1 MTKTFKIGETA
12 LGGTIKV
19 TIPKT
24 LTTIRIDVISTNH
37 ITRGSCDAPYLINQY
52 IYYSFDRI
60 RIERDLFQIVSGYWS
75 DKILEYISK
84 TMTQKWVP
92 FMPLWL
98 GAKYNLT
105 TNIKG
110 VY

>member
-19 TIPKT
+19 VIPKT
-24 LTTIRIDVISTNH
+24 LTTIKIDIIDSNYKTKK
-37 ITRGSCDAPYLINQY
+37 LINQY

-60 RIERDLFQIVSGYWS
+60 RMERDLFQITSGYWS

-84 TMTQKWVP
+84 TMKQSGEWIGNYCK
-92 FMPLWL
+92 
-98 GAKYNLT
+98 
-105 TNIKG
+105 I
-110 VY
+110 

>member
-24 LTTIRIDVISTNH
+24 LTNIKIDIIDSNYNTKE
-37 ITRGSCDAPYLINQY
+37 LINQY

-75 DKILEYISK
+75 DKILSWINSKWQIEISK
-84 TMTQKWVP
+84 
-92 FMPLWL
+92 
-98 GAKYNLT
+98 
-105 TNIKG
+105 NII
-110 VY
+110 

>member
-24 LTTIRIDVISTNH
+24 LTNIKIDIIDSNYNTKE
-37 ITRGSCDAPYLINQY
+37 LINQY

-75 DKILEYISK
+75 DEILKWIHKNWHAQLAKI
-84 TMTQKWVP
+84 
-92 FMPLWL
+92 
-98 GAKYNLT
+98 
-105 TNIKG
+105 
-110 VY
+110 